1 MLIRSRKVRAAC
13 AVLLAA
19 GLVVGLS
26 ACNRGGSGSGGDS
39 IVIGLVPKTL
49 QNPVWQGVIAGAKE
63 EASKLGNVTIKADA
77 PQNEEDIQGQIS
89 KIQDLISGGANE
101 LIVAPDG
108 DALKPVLQQAAS
120 KGIHVVLIDTDIAS
134 FSQKTSYVSSVQDTS
149 SADVVGVSIKALGSA
164 AKGAEV
170 GILDFP
176 GNNTVQARV
185 DAAKKAYEA
194 AGMKVVAQLPGKCD
208 RATALNATTDMLQAH
223 PNIKAIFGGCGQG
236 ATGAALAARNA
247 SKQVS
252 ITGFDGITGEFE
264 DIKDGQMVATVL
276 QDFPAIG
283 ARAVNAA
290 VDAHNK
296 KSVEKSYLIPG
307 IIITKSNVSK
317 YKPAG

>member
-1 MLIRSRKVRAAC
+1 MGGWSCGRGRGLRSVWWHRGARRTGAPAATPVAKPGRRSR
-13 AVLLAA
+13 
-19 GLVVGLS
+19 S
-26 ACNRGGSGSGGDS
+26 GGSRC
-39 IVIGLVPKTL
+39 
-49 QNPVWQGVIAGAKE
+49 VWQGVIAGAKE
-63 EASKLGNVTIKADA
+63 EAPKLGNVTIKADA

-120 KGIHVVLIDTDIAS
+120 KGILVVLIDTDIAS

-236 ATGAALAARNA
+236 ATGLHWRQKTPASRSRSPDLTASPVSSRTSRTARWSPRCCRTSRRSA
-247 SKQVS
+247 RRRSTPQS
-252 ITGFDGITGEFE
+252 TRITRSRSRSPT
-264 DIKDGQMVATVL
+264 
-276 QDFPAIG
+276 
-283 ARAVNAA
+283 
-290 VDAHNK
+290 
-296 KSVEKSYLIPG
+296 
-307 IIITKSNVSK
+307 
-317 YKPAG
+317 